1 MYSELKN
8 VEIPLVKTLEK
19 LGWEYAKSA
28 ELDGKRASYDNPF
41 ILYHLKDAILKLNAD
56 KGIAPDQA
64 DAIIN
69 KLQREDSNE
78 EFSKWLKGEKSFKLS
93 QSEKAVTIKLIDSDN
108 LANNTYT
115 VTNQFRQTI
124 TNGKW
129 EDYKH
134 IRPDIVLLI
143 NGIPVVVIECKF
155 LGTEGS
161 TWQEG
166 IKQLDRY
173 QRHSP
178 KLFISNCF
186 NVSTDGHM
194 LKYGATGSPSKFF
207 FEWKYDNGLP
217 ADFDESTSEFQ
228 AIEDSED
235 YNPYIDKAVYGL
247 FNHNTVLDLLNNFIV
262 FETVDNE
269 TIKKISRYQQYR
281 ATNKVVERV
290 IEGKMHWGLV
300 WHTQG
305 SGKSLTMLF
314 TAWKL
319 RKLPQLN
326 NPTVLIVVDRVDL
339 DTQIS
344 GTFAA
349 SKLPN
354 TTRAKS
360 VRDLRQKL
368 LDDRRE
374 VIISTV
380 FKFND
385 LKDILIE
392 RGNIIVLIDEA
403 HRSQEGKNA
412 IEMRHLLKNAFL
424 FGYTGTPIDR
434 ADRNTHRNF
443 GMRDDGDVERYI
455 DLYNI
460 RQAIE
465 DGATVP
471 VHYQLRNS
479 KWHMDGADLDKIAED
494 AYGDILEE
502 DELHAL
508 KKKAG
513 KFGTF
518 MMKPERLESIAQDIA
533 GHFRDHVEP
542 NGYKAQ
548 VVCFNR
554 KACVIIKE
562 HLDELLGDGVCNIIY
577 TGAQNDEEALRR
589 YHYSGEKQKEIVRS
603 FKNQDDSLKIL
614 LVQSMLLTGFDA
626 PVEQVM
632 YLDRP
637 LKDHTLLQAI
647 ARTNR
652 PYQNKQSGI
661 IIDYCGVLKNLREAL
676 NFNENDI
683 EGCLIDFD
691 ELKRNLPDLID
702 EFMNFFRGI
711 NMDNLAACLKH
722 IEKNKLESDILDT
735 YKRLQL
741 TYETIAPDPFVL
753 EFYDDYK
760 MATQIVLAW
769 KQMSNDGEPAVDDEY
784 LANTKKL
791 IQEHIDVSAINQA
804 APIFVVDDNYL
815 RRIDELPPDPEH
827 QQMLIEK
834 RLRSVLVIRL
844 GNLPVYKTLMER
856 LDSIIEQKN
865 LDIQQSIGLL
875 TELTGNVNEAMKEE
889 SDMKLSKGELAIN
902 QLVTTKTNYAKPD
915 ELASRLTNIIAEHT
929 FPGWQNQPSV
939 QATIKRDI
947 IIGMA
952 EYAKENDDSSMDP
965 DEYSKFGME
974 AMKYVEQHFSG

>member
-19 LGWEYAKSA
+19 LGWQYAESA
-28 ELDGKRASYDNPF
+28 KLDGLRASYDNPF
-41 ILYHLKDAILKLNAD
+41 ILSHLKDAILKLNAD
-56 KGIAPDQA
+56 KGIAPDKA

-69 KLQREDSNE
+69 KLQREESNE

-93 QSEKAVTIKLIDSDN
+93 QGEKAVTINLIDSDN
-108 LANNTYT
+108 PTNNTYT

-178 KLFISNCF
+178 RLFISNCF
-186 NVSTDGHM
+186 NVSTDGHT
-194 LKYGATGSPSKFF
+194 LKYGATGSPDKFF

-235 YNPYIDKAVYGL
+235 YNPYIDQAVYGL
-247 FNHNTVLDLLNNFIV
+247 FNHDTVLDLLNNFIV

-269 TIKKISRYQQYR
+269 TIKKISRYQQFR

-290 IEGKMHWGLV
+290 LTGDMHWGLV

-354 TTRAKS
+354 TTRAQS
-360 VRDLRQKL
+360 VKDLRKRL
-368 LDDRRE
+368 EEDRRE

-385 LKDILIE
+385 LQDILVDRE
-392 RGNIIVLIDEA
+392 NIIVLIDEA

-412 IEMRHLLKNAFL
+412 IEMRAVLPNAFL
-424 FGYTGTPIDR
+424 FGYTGTPIDN

-443 GMRDDGDVERYI
+443 GMRDDGNVERYI

-479 KWHMDGADLDKIAED
+479 KWHMDGVDLDKITED
-494 AYGDILEE
+494 AYGDILDE
-502 DELHAL
+502 DQLDAL

-513 KFGTF
+513 KYGTF
-518 MMKPERLESIAQDIA
+518 MMTPERLHSIAIDIA
-533 GHFRDHVEP
+533 EHFKNHVEP

-548 VVCFNR
+548 IVCFNR
-554 KACVIIKE
+554 AACVIIKD
-562 HLDELLGDGVCNIIY
+562 HLDELLGADISDVIY
-577 TGAQNDEEALRR
+577 TGAQNDEEALRK
-589 YHYSGEKQKEIVRS
+589 YHYSGEKQKEIVRR
-603 FKNQDDSLKIL
+603 FKKQEDPLKIL

-661 IIDYCGVLKNLREAL
+661 IIDYCGVLKNLELAL

-691 ELKRNLPDLID
+691 ELKRQLPDLVD
-702 EFMNFFRGI
+702 EFMNLFRGI

-722 IEKNKLESDILDT
+722 IEKNKLESAVLDVF
-735 YKRLQL
+735 KKMQL

-753 EFYDDYK
+753 EFHDAYK

-769 KQMSNDGEPAVDDEY
+769 KQMSNDGEPAVDKEY
-784 LANTKKL
+784 LANTQKL
-791 IQEHIDVSAINQA
+791 IQEHVDVSAINQA

-815 RRIDELPPDPEH
+815 RRIDELPSDPV
-827 QQMLIEK
+827 QKQMLIEK
-834 RLRSVLVIRL
+834 RLRSVIVVRL

-856 LDSIIEQKN
+856 LDAIIEQKD
-865 LDIQQSIGLL
+865 LDTQQSIGLL
-875 TELTGNVNEAMKEE
+875 TELTGEVNEAMKEE
-889 SDMKLSKGELAIN
+889 ADLKQSKGELAIN
-902 QLVTTKTNYAKPD
+902 QLVAGKTNYAKPD
-915 ELASRLTNIIAEHT
+915 ELATRLTNIIVEHT

-952 EYAKENDDSSMDP
+952 EYAKENDDTSMDP